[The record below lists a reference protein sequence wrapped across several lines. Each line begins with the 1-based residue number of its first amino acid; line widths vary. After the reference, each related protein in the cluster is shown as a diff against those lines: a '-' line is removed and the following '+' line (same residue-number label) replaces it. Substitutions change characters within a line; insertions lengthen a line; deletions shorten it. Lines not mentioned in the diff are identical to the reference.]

1 MSALAT
7 LDISAQGNKDHRID
21 LLDETKGGLYEHW
34 HLADNFLPDHK
45 VDRYLKPLTRK
56 EK

>member
-7 LDISAQGNKDHRID
+7 LDISAQGNKDHRLD